1 MSIYKIFIKQ
11 IKGSTGICYLMYSTI
26 HDIFQNIRNQYAE
39 LLSNSIIYE
48 VRRNLCGLQ
57 VKNHMLDF
65 E

>member
-1 MSIYKIFIKQ
+1 M
-11 IKGSTGICYLMYSTI
+11 I